1 MRRAPR
7 SGRGGWSGGGCSG
20 SGTCT
25 VTISAA
31 TTVTA
36 PFDSSIFAPR
46 DLDGDGRADLILRH
60 TDGTVS
66 AWFMNGLAVAGT
78 TTFVGPG
85 SGWTLVKTGD
95 FNGDGKADLVWQHTD
110 GTVQAWLMNGA
121 SVMQV
126 ATF

>member
-1 MRRAPR
+1 NGLAATQVAGLIPA
-7 SGRGGWSGGGCSG
+7 GGW
-20 SGTCT
+20 T
-25 VTISAA
+25 VSHIA
-31 TTVTA
+31 
-36 PFDSSIFAPR
+36 

-60 TDGTVS
+60 ADGTVS

-126 ATF
+126 ATFVG